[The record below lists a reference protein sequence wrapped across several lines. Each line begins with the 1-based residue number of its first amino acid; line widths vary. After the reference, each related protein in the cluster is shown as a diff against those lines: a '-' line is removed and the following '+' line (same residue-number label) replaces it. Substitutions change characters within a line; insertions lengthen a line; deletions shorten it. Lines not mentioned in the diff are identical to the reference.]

1 MFFIDLIYNLSTL
14 VALSII
20 SGFVDNRWSSNTQR
34 VALAQ
39 GLLFG
44 FVALLGMLNPLVFQ
58 PGLVFDGRSVVIS
71 LCGLFFGPIAASVS
85 AVMAIALRVYQGGVG
100 VYMGVSVIVA
110 SALIGVFYY
119 YRRKKRSKKISTFFL
134 WTFGILVHIAMLL
147 LTSLL
152 PRESQIAV
160 LKNIGFAIIL
170 FYPLATILIGKILN
184 DQEIKVKSVVAL
196 RKSEGLFRSLAQ
208 SSPIGICKV
217 NTKGEYVFV
226 NDRWSEITGISAN
239 VIIGKS
245 VSYVAHADD
254 KNDVEIS
261 FYNLINKE
269 NPFDLEFR
277 IISPLGKQCWVHG
290 QFETEIDENGDSIGY
305 VGTLFDIDERR
316 KREEELRRWEMIFKS
331 TRVGIVLGKG
341 DSQFFDIMNPAFAQI
356 YGYTQEELVG
366 KTVSS
371 VFAPN
376 ERESVPN
383 HIRTAFEKGFHTFES
398 WHVKKDGTIFPVSIS
413 ITAVNDNHGKPLYRI
428 ANVQDITERYESE
441 VKLKNEKYR
450 LANIIESTNV
460 GTWEWNIETG
470 VLIVNERWAEIVGYS
485 LNELMP
491 VSTKT
496 WESLA
501 HPDDLVASAPEIEKH
516 FNGQSNFYYFEL
528 RMLHKNGHWVWI
540 ADRGKVAEWTAD
552 GKPSKMFGTHKDI
565 TERKNWEE
573 TLRQNEQRLKEQNEE
588 YLALN
593 EELTEINEKLRYSE
607 QKLKVQ
613 NEEYLVINEELTES
627 SDRIKQIN
635 SELEV
640 AKKQAEES
648 DKLKSAF
655 LANMSHEIR
664 TPMNAIIGFSDMLL
678 RPDLPK
684 EKQVAFTEV
693 LNASCNQ
700 LLTVINDVL
709 DISKVETGQM
719 VVHKGIVH
727 INDLIQNIHS
737 LFLPN
742 AKKKGNVLSL
752 NFSLSSEQCLALTD
766 KAKLN
771 QVLSNLVSNAI
782 KFTHDGEIKI
792 GYRVVNGFI
801 EFYVHD
807 SGIGIAP
814 ENFQI
819 IFERFRQAD
828 HADSRKYGGS
838 GLGLAISKAFVE
850 MLGGTIWVQSQLGK
864 GSSFFFKIPFNPIVG
879 IERPQNVISIDT
891 YNFINLNI
899 LIVEDEEAN
908 FIYLQEVFEE
918 TSANLFFAINGQEAV
933 NKVSAGAKFN
943 LILMDIK
950 MPVMNGVEAAKA
962 IRAHNKN
969 VPIVALTAYAMAGDK
984 QKYLGL
990 GFDEYLS
997 KPVSRKDLFELVRR
1011 LVR

>member
-1 MFFIDLIYNLSTL
+1 MFFIELIYNLSTL

-20 SGFVDNRWSSNTQR
+20 SGFNDNRWSSTSQR
-34 VALAQ
+34 GATVQ

-44 FVALLGMLNPLVFQ
+44 FVAILGMLNPLVFQ
-58 PGLVFDGRSVVIS
+58 PGIVFDGRSVVIS

-85 AVMAIALRVYQGGVG
+85 AVFAIALRVYQGGAG
-100 VYMGVSVIVA
+100 VYMGVSVIIA

-134 WTFGILVHIAMLL
+134 WSFGILVHIAMLL

-152 PRESQIAV
+152 PRESQVAV

-184 DQEIKVKSVVAL
+184 DQEIKVKSVAAL

-208 SSPIGICKV
+208 SSPVGIFKV
-217 NTKGEYVFV
+217 STKGEYLFV
-226 NDRWSEITGISAN
+226 NDRWSDITGISAD
-239 VIIGKS
+239 VVIGKS
-245 VSYVAHADD
+245 VSYIAHFDD
-254 KNDVEIS
+254 KKDVDVS
-261 FYNLINKE
+261 FSNLLING

-290 QFETEIDENGDSIGY
+290 QFEAENDEDGDTIGY
-305 VGTLFDIDERR
+305 VGTLFDIDERK
-316 KREEELRRWEMIFKS
+316 KREEELRRWETIFKS
-331 TRVGIVLGKG
+331 TRMGIVVGKA
-341 DSQFFDIMNPAFAQI
+341 DSEYFDIMNPAFAQM
-356 YGYTQEELVG
+356 YGYTQDELVG

-376 ERESVPN
+376 ERENVTN
-383 HIRTAFEKGFHTFES
+383 HIRAAFEKGFYSFES
-398 WHVKKDGTIFPVSIS
+398 LHVRKDGSFFPVLVS
-413 ITAVNDNHGKPLYRI
+413 ITAVQDSHGKPLYRI

-441 VKLKNEKYR
+441 ANLKSEKNR

-470 VLIVNERWAEIVGYS
+470 ELIVNERWAQIVGYTI
-485 LNELMP
+485 NELMP
-491 VSTKT
+491 ISIKT
-496 WESLA
+496 WETLA
-501 HPDDLVASAPEIEKH
+501 HPNDLKASTPEVEKH
-516 FNGQSNFYYFEL
+516 FNGQSDFYYYEL
-528 RMLHKNGHWVWI
+528 RMQHKDGSWVWV

-552 GKPSKMFGTHKDI
+552 GKPAKMFGTHMDI
-565 TERKNWEE
+565 TERKRWEE

-593 EELTEINEKLRYSE
+593 EELTEINSKLRFNE
-607 QKLKVQ
+607 NRLKEQ
-613 NEEYLVINEELTES
+613 NEEYMALNEELTES
-627 SDRIKQIN
+627 NERVKQVN
-635 SELEV
+635 TQLAV

-664 TPMNAIIGFSDMLL
+664 TPMNAIIGFSEMLL

-684 EKQVAFTEV
+684 EKQITFTEV

-719 VVHKGIVH
+719 VVNYGVVH
-727 INDLIQNIHS
+727 VNDLIKNIHT

-742 AKKKGNVLSL
+742 AKKKGNILSL
-752 NFSLSSEQCLALTD
+752 NFSLSNESCLALSD
-766 KAKLN
+766 EAKLN
-771 QVLSNLVSNAI
+771 QIISNLVSNAI
-782 KFTHDGEIKI
+782 KYTNNGEIKI
-792 GYRVVNGFI
+792 GYRLVDEFI

-807 SGIGIAP
+807 TGIGISP
-814 ENFQI
+814 ENFSV

-828 HADSRKYGGS
+828 HPDSRKYGGT

-850 MLGGTIWVQSQLGK
+850 MLGGTIWVKSQMGK
-864 GSSFFFKIPFNPIVG
+864 GSSFFFRIPFKPISG
-879 IERPQNVISIDT
+879 QKKPMFESHDE
-891 YNFINLNI
+891 NFDFSNLNI
-899 LIVEDEEAN
+899 LIAEDEEAN
-908 FIYLQEVFEE
+908 IVYMQEVFEE
-918 TSANLFFAINGQEAV
+918 TSANLFFAINGSEAI
-933 NKVSAGAKFN
+933 NQVSAGTKFN

-950 MPVMNGVEAAKA
+950 MPVLNGIEAARA
-962 IRAHNKN
+962 IRAMGIQ

-984 QKYLGL
+984 QKYMEL
-990 GFDEYLS
+990 GFEHYIS
-997 KPVSRKDLFELVRR
+997 KPVMRKDLFELVRR
-1011 LVR
+1011 IAQ